1 MGRLS
6 VISPGFLAV
15 IVAVSVLLW
24 LSFVRLR
31 RHRRVLA
38 VTVAALAT
46 TMSLAT
52 TADAVNV
59 HFQYLPRVGDVL
71 GQGAWPTAGSSG
83 LLTAPAEAPVA
94 TGVSGATVKTALA
107 PAAPVAIPV
116 RPRGAVVPIDILN
129 ARGLGAPDG
138 LAYLPPQYFTEP
150 ARRFP
155 VVYLLHGSPGVPLDW
170 LRGGDAVGAGAAA
183 ANDGHPTIIV
193 LPHVS
198 QWWLDDSECVDGAR
212 EQVETYLFSA
222 VLPSVDA
229 QLRTVATRDARG
241 IAGMSAGGYCA
252 LNLGLRHRD
261 QISTIL
267 DMSGLVRPTHAGGM
281 TALFGR
287 RADLDRVVA
296 ANTPEIY
303 AKTLPAAP
311 DMHVWLDSGSGDDEV
326 LPGLTAMNATLRARG
341 IDSGLHLRPGA
352 HTFAVW
358 RPGLRDSLGWASARM
373 SPGQSGQSSRVPQPA
388 VSRTTG
394 SAEPRGATR
403 R

>member
-1 MGRLS
+1 MGGLS
-6 VISPGFLAV
+6 VISPGFMAAIV
-15 IVAVSVLLW
+15 IVSFLLW
-24 LSFVRLR
+24 FGFVRLR
-31 RHRRVLA
+31 HHRRALA
-38 VTVAALAT
+38 VVVAALAT

-59 HFQYLPRVGDVL
+59 HFQYMPRVGDVL
-71 GQGAWPTAGSSG
+71 GQGAWPTASRGG
-83 LLTAPAEAPVA
+83 LVTPMTTTSVGVTSASPTVKSALAVAAPVA
-94 TGVSGATVKTALA
+94 T
-107 PAAPVAIPV
+107 PV
-116 RPRGAVVPIDILN
+116 RPRGAVVPIDIAN
-129 ARGLGAPDG
+129 ARGLGASDG

-150 ARRFP
+150 TRRFP

-183 ANDGHPTIIV
+183 AAEGHPTIIV

-198 QWWLDDSECVDGAR
+198 RWWLDDSECVDGAHS
-212 EQVETYLFSA
+212 QVESYLFSA
-222 VLPSVDA
+222 VLPAVDA
-229 QLRTVATRDARG
+229 QLRTVANRDARA

-252 LNLGLRHRD
+252 LNLGLRHRE

-296 ANTPEIY
+296 ANSPELY
-303 AKTLPAAP
+303 AKTLPATP
-311 DMHVWLDSGSGDDEV
+311 EMHVWLDSGTGDGEV
-326 LPGLTAMNATLRARG
+326 LTGLTAMNATLRSRG
-341 IDSGLHLRPGA
+341 LDSTLHLRPGA

-358 RPGLRDSLGWASARM
+358 RPGLRESLAWAAGRM
-373 SPGQSGQSSRVPQPA
+373 TATLPSTGQQTAS
-388 VSRTTG
+388 T
-394 SAEPRGATR
+394 EPHGATR